1 MASGL
6 GKTMTSIFDIKQF
19 FEDNSD
25 NERVLILCHSEAI
38 LNQTKDVFKR
48 NFGDIYSYGMYNHAQ
63 KTRRRTDFLFANL
76 QSVNLHLD
84 DFDPCEF
91 DYILVDE
98 AHHAPAETYRKA
110 IEYFRPQFLLGM
122 TATPDRVDDADLSE
136 IFGET
141 VFEYRLVD
149 AIRDRWLSRVKY
161 RIKTDELQ
169 NLKFILDSGN
179 RYTLSQLNR
188 EIFLPKRDEE
198 IVRIIKDEIKNREDP
213 TTVIFCQSIAHAE
226 HIAKLMGNVAV
237 IHSGMTTTERNISL
251 KGYRE
256 GTIKTICA
264 VDILNEGIDV
274 PRTDVI
280 VFLRVTQSKIIF
292 SQQLGR
298 GLRRAKNKDE
308 VLVLDFVSS
317 IDRLSML
324 FQLKREFKS
333 SIGRYSYHRSR
344 CTGELLSIEM
354 DTPEFQEREEDII
367 ALIEYAEGRTIHR
380 QSFPNW
386 ENCSK
391 DAIWSDIVQ
400 RFVDFRETNGRIVGK
415 LDLGKDG
422 IPSMYFIK
430 SFLGPEVALTD
441 VQQKAYPDIKC
452 KAWTKDGIEA
462 ALDRIAIKLGKVPN
476 QIELRCYAKSHKN
489 AVPSVESL
497 NRVGYKNYREVY
509 QKLGYEIDSS
519 YMPWTDEEIAT
530 FMRQAYEQ
538 YGRIPTM
545 AEYRNFQ
552 LNYGSRCLARTQ
564 SAKLAEN
571 DIVGQKLSALELASR
586 KMGLLLNKQPKF
598 SRRST
603 RQLATI
609 FFRMRI
615 LKSIKRPT
623 PSRIFLAIQSSRMR
637 LALELGVKP
646 SKTPGLKLCR
656 IIAADQR
663 GKYKQQSPETRGFLQ
678 LQSIMLKIKIQLT
691 KTLESY
697 QNHKLKP

>member
-19 FEDNSD
+19 FEGGSD

-317 IDRLSML
+317 IDRLSIL

-367 ALIEYAEGRTIHR
+367 ALIEYAEGRTVHR

-391 DAIWSDIVQ
+391 DAIWSDIIQ
-400 RFVDFRETNGRIVGK
+400 RFVDFREANGRIVGK

-452 KAWTKDGIEA
+452 KAWTKDGVEA

-509 QKLGYEIDSS
+509 QKLGYGIDSS

-552 LNYGSRCLARTQ
+552 QNYGSRCPCTDTVCQISGKRHSWTEAFRIRIGVEKDGLTFEQA
-564 SAKLAEN
+564 AK
-571 DIVGQKLSALELASR
+571 
-586 KMGLLLNKQPKF
+586 
-598 SRRST
+598 
-603 RQLATI
+603 
-609 FFRMRI
+609 I
-615 LKSIKRPT
+615 LKTVDEAIGDD
-623 PSRIFLAIQSSRMR
+623 FLSY
-637 LALELGVKP
+637 ENFK
-646 SKTPGLKLCR
+646 
-656 IIAADQR
+656 
-663 GKYKQQSPETRGFLQ
+663 KYKKAHPEQNIPGDT
-678 LQSIMLKIKIQLT
+678 IIKNALGA
-691 KTLESY
+691 KTWSEAKQNAGLEALPHNSGRP
-697 QNHKLKP
+697 KRLV